1 MVKSCD
7 MKSEDLSNMYTS
19 DGDVHFSGDEEGRIQ
34 DASLDIVN
42 ASGRVCVKKDVLAF
56 GEEKFS
62 LGNTAP
68 YSLITCRIWVSRS
81 GKVN

>member
-34 DASLDIVN
+34 EASLDSSSIPV
-42 ASGRVCVKKDVLAF
+42 ADCA
-56 GEEKFS
+56 
-62 LGNTAP
+62 
-68 YSLITCRIWVSRS
+68 
-81 GKVN
+81 